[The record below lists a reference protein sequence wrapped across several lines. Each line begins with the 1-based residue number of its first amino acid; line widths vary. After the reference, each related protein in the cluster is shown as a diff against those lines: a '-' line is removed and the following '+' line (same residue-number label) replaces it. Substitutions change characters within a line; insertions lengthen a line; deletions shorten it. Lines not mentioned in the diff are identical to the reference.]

1 MPTINIQ
8 LPAIQADKEV
18 EIEIKIN
25 GSSKRY
31 HYRVEII
38 PWEDCPDPNEKIQCL
53 RQSIEKFSPNW
64 QLVQIGT
71 ATDRNIPL
79 TFRATELGQA

>member
-25 GSSKRY
+25 GSAKRY
-31 HYRVEII
+31 HYRVEIV
-38 PWEDCPDPNEKIQCL
+38 PWEDCPDPNDKIQCL
-53 RQSIEKFSPNW
+53 
-64 QLVQIGT
+64 
-71 ATDRNIPL
+71 
-79 TFRATELGQA
+79 

>member
-25 GSSKRY
+25 GSSKKFY
-31 HYRVEII
+31 YRVEII
-38 PWEDCPDPNEKIQCL
+38 PWEDCPDANEKVQCL
-53 RQSIEKFSPNW
+53 RQSIKKFSPDW
-64 QLVQIGT
+64 QLVQIGA
-71 ATDRNIPL
+71 ATDKNIPL
-79 TFRATELGQA
+79 TFRATEFAQS

>member
-8 LPAIQADKEV
+8 LPAIRADKEV

-25 GSSKRY
+25 GSAKKY

-38 PWEDCPDPNEKIQCL
+38 PWEDCPDPNEKIHCL
-53 RQSIEKFSPNW
+53 RHSIEKFSPDW
-64 QLVQIGT
+64 QLVQIGA
-71 ATDRNIPL
+71 ATDKNIPL
-79 TFRATELGQA
+79 TFRATEFAQS